1 MDGPPA
7 LTLAMERDNGQYMRE
22 KPVRRSDGIINF
34 TMLCKILLQG
44 LFMAIV
50 IIAQYLYD
58 FLGVGYERVKTS
70 VFCLFVIFQLFN
82 AFNCRKTGSDS
93 VFADFGRNK
102 VMTAVFVATF
112 LFQIVITQY
121 LCGFFSTLPL
131 TPIAWIKIIA
141 TCGTCVVFSEGY
153 KLVYRIMAKYS
164 PIKIKKPIK
173 R

>member
-1 MDGPPA
+1 M
-7 LTLAMERDNGQYMRE
+7 
-22 KPVRRSDGIINF
+22 
-34 TMLCKILLQG
+34 
-44 LFMAIV
+44 
-50 IIAQYLYD
+50 AQYLYD

-82 AFNCRKTGSDS
+82 AFNCRKTGSES
-93 VFADFGRNK
+93 VFVDFGRNK
-102 VMTAVFVATF
+102 MMTAVFVATF

-153 KLVYRIMAKYS
+153 KLVYRIMTKNS
-164 PIKIKKPIK
+164 SIKIKKPIN